1 MADEERMNDFVNSN
15 TIPAW
20 FVAIMLVLTGVM
32 WIVTRRKQIRMD
44 SRIFAFTLVLEGI
57 VYGVVYQ
64 ILDVDVEVRGFVSRL
79 MVVVLCLSQFLPLT
93 ISFIRSI
100 KRGY

>member
-1 MADEERMNDFVNSN
+1 MVVTTN

-20 FVAIMLVLTGVM
+20 FVAIMLILTGIM
-32 WIVTRRKQIRMD
+32 WLTTRRKEIRMD
-44 SRIFAFTLVLEGI
+44 SRIFAITLILEGLVYGI
-57 VYGVVYQ
+57 VYQFLGVG
-64 ILDVDVEVRGFVSRL
+64 VEVRGFVSRL

-93 ISFIRSI
+93 ISYIRSI